1 VREARSV
8 GCAFDTAFYSR
19 GCTPR
24 EIRRTMATPLTPAA
38 ASGPTP
44 SMPVER
50 HPRFVLLVVMLGA
63 LMSAVDVTIVILA
76 LPTIGSE
83 LKSPLAMIIW
93 VILLY
98 LLVTT
103 LLTTQVGRIGDIFGR
118 ARIYNTG
125 FAVFTVSSVLC
136 GLAPNDVFL
145 IASRGGQAVGASLM
159 LANGGAIIA
168 DHFPPQERGR
178 AFGYTALG
186 WNVGAIL
193 GILLGGAITTYL
205 GWRYIFFI
213 NAPIGIV
220 AVYLGLKYVHDV
232 ERHRTPLDLPGFAL
246 FGGALGA
253 LAYAA
258 IDFASYGV
266 RPLNEI
272 LILVGLAFLLPFLF
286 WETRA
291 KAPMLDFRLFR
302 QRILTYSLGSS
313 FLQGMGYLSVV
324 FLLTM
329 YLQGVRGL
337 SPLDAAL
344 LLVPGYIVG
353 GTLSPFFGRI
363 SDRLGARLVATL
375 GIALMGAGVLAY
387 ASLRID
393 SPLAFVVGISVVTGL
408 GSGMFWPANNAAIM
422 ASAPRGS
429 YGAVSGLRSMLTNTG
444 TLLSFVLAIT
454 IASATVPR
462 YVAYEVILGT
472 TKLIGGIGA
481 SFLAGI
487 DGALYTATAILA
499 AAAVL
504 SALRGH
510 VVHTEHPAP
519 PDPQNPT

>member
-1 VREARSV
+1 
-8 GCAFDTAFYSR
+8 
-19 GCTPR
+19 
-24 EIRRTMATPLTPAA
+24 
-38 ASGPTP
+38 
-44 SMPVER
+44 
-50 HPRFVLLVVMLGA
+50 MLGS

-83 LKSPLAMIIW
+83 LRSPLGTIIW

-103 LLTTQVGRIGDIFGR
+103 LLTTQVGRVGDVFGR
-118 ARIYNTG
+118 ARIYNAG
-125 FAVFTVSSVLC
+125 FAVFTAASVLC
-136 GLAPNDVFL
+136 GLAPSDVFL

-178 AFGYTALG
+178 AFGFTALG

-213 NAPIGIV
+213 NAPIGVV
-220 AVYLGLKYVHDV
+220 AVLLGLKYVHDV

-246 FGGALGA
+246 FGGALGSF
-253 LAYAA
+253 AYAA

-266 RPLNEI
+266 RPLNEA
-272 LILVGLAFLLPFLF
+272 LLVVGLAFLIPFLL

-291 KAPMLDFRLFR
+291 KAPMLDFHLFR
-302 QRILTYSLGSS
+302 ERILTYSLGSS

-344 LLVPGYIVG
+344 LLVPGYVVG
-353 GTLSPFFGRI
+353 GTLSPFFGRV
-363 SDRLGARLVATL
+363 SDRLGARLVATM
-375 GIALMGAGVLAY
+375 GIALMGAGVLSY

-393 SPLAFVVGISVVTGL
+393 SPLEYVVGISVVTGL

-454 IASATVPR
+454 IASASVPR

-481 SFLAGI
+481 AFLAGI
-487 DGALYTATAILA
+487 DGALYTAAGILA

-504 SALRGH
+504 SALRGR
-510 VVHTEHPAP
+510 VVPREPPLAPARDRP
-519 PDPQNPT
+519 

>member
-1 VREARSV
+1 MSSTVPK
-8 GCAFDTAFYSR
+8 
-19 GCTPR
+19 PR
-24 EIRRTMATPLTPAA
+24 PPTDEPSPGRAVTSGAPPAA
-38 ASGPTP
+38 
-44 SMPVER
+44 ER
-50 HPRFVLLVVMLGA
+50 HPRLVLLVVMLGA

-76 LPTIGSE
+76 LPTIGTE
-83 LKSPLAMIIW
+83 LRSPLGTIIW

-118 ARIYNTG
+118 ARLYNTG
-125 FAVFTVSSVLC
+125 FAVFTVASVLC
-136 GLAPNDVFL
+136 GLAPNDLFL

-168 DHFPPQERGR
+168 DHFPPEQRGR
-178 AFGYTALG
+178 AFGFTALG

-213 NAPIGIV
+213 NAPIGV
-220 AVYLGLKYVHDV
+220 AAVVLGLRYVHDV

-246 FGGALGA
+246 LGGALGA
-253 LAYAA
+253 FAYAA
-258 IDFASYGV
+258 IDFASYGG
-266 RPLNEI
+266 RPLNEV
-272 LILVGLAFLLPFLF
+272 LVLVGLAFLVPFLF
-286 WETRA
+286 WERRA
-291 KAPMLDFRLFR
+291 TAPMIDFRLFR

-313 FLQGMGYLSVV
+313 FLQGLGYLSVV

-353 GTLSPFFGRI
+353 GALSPSMGRL
-363 SDRLGARLVATL
+363 SDRFGARLVATL
-375 GIALMGAGVLAY
+375 GLALMCVGVFAY
-387 ASLRID
+387 ASLRVD
-393 SPLAFVVGISVVTGL
+393 SPLGWVVGISTVTGV
-408 GSGMFWPANNAAIM
+408 GGGMFWPANNAAIM

-429 YGAVSGLRSMLTNTG
+429 YGAVSGLRSMLTNVG

-481 SFLAGI
+481 SFLTGI
-487 DGALYTATAILA
+487 DGALYTAAAILA
-499 AAAVL
+499 AAALL
-504 SALRGH
+504 SALRGRA
-510 VVHTEHPAP
+510 VRSPHPPAGP
-519 PDPQNPT
+519 GGPG